1 MAGEGGDL
9 MDFVSIGESVLFMF
23 VLAIFLGFGL
33 AFLGAKLQVI
43 EDKKI
48 EEINALLPQAN
59 CGACGF
65 PGCHGFAEALV
76 SGKANPG
83 ECTGLK
89 TPEAKQA
96 VADCLGVVVVV
107 GEKKFAR
114 LACQGGSDVAENNA
128 DFPEGMTCLE
138 AMTFGGIKKCPQG
151 CLLLGDCEKVC
162 EDGAITMS
170 KFCLPVVDISKCT
183 ACGKCVLACPK
194 NLFSIVP
201 ESQKLYVACKSL
213 QLGEKAKKE
222 CRVACT
228 ACGNCVTDAPGSLIK
243 IVDNLAVI
251 DYESGLPQT
260 EKAVKSCPTGAI
272 RYDGRLQI
280 TD

>member
-1 MAGEGGDL
+1 
-9 MDFVSIGESVLFMF
+9 MDFASIGESVLFMF
-23 VLAIFLGFGL
+23 FLAVFLGFGL
-33 AFLGAKLQVI
+33 AFLGIKLQVM
-43 EDKKI
+43 EDQKI
-48 EEINALLPQAN
+48 EEINNMLPQKN

-65 PGCHGFAEALV
+65 PGCRGFAEVLV
-76 SGKANPG
+76 KGKANPG
-83 ECTGLK
+83 DCTSLK
-89 TPEAKQA
+89 TPEVKQA
-96 VADCLGVVVVV
+96 IADCLGVVVVE

-114 LACQGGSDVAENNA
+114 LACQGGSDVAENKA

-162 EDGAITMS
+162 EDGAISMS
-170 KFCLPVVDISKCT
+170 AFGLPIVDREKCT
-183 ACGKCVLACPK
+183 ACGKCVTVCPK

-201 ESQKLYVACKSL
+201 ESQKLFVACKSL

-228 ACGNCVTDAPGSLIK
+228 ACGNCVADAPKGLIT

-251 DYESGLPQT
+251 DYESGLLQT
-260 EKAVKSCPTGAI
+260 EKAVKNCPTGAI
-272 RYDGRLQI
+272 RI
-280 TD
+280 SS